1 MHIKI
6 VQTTIT
12 TMRED
17 RTVESTSSTESFV
30 LEAETGKVLQ
40 NIATG
45 EIIRSR
51 VCVTK
56 KVKIADY
63 VEITDPLL
71 PVEVDLLESTST

>member
-1 MHIKI
+1 MNIKI

-17 RTVESTSSTESFV
+17 RTVESTSSTENFV
-30 LEAETGKVLQ
+30 LEAEAGKVLQ
-40 NIATG
+40 NITNG

-56 KVKIADY
+56 KAKLADY
-63 VEITDPLL
+63 IEVTDPLL
-71 PVEVDLLESTST
+71 PKEVDLLESTSF